1 MTLFSLLRQ
10 ISGLLAT
17 DTTRSSSLKMRSI
30 SVARRDY
37 STFRSQAGVA
47 NVVLKKPV
55 LNTAVHPKT
64 HSRLSKNHVSHPVLD
79 FRSISKDAPAE
90 LRREA
95 FDILDNAFRTRG
107 FIYLSHHS
115 IPQSLVN
122 AAFDWVC
129 YARETVG
136 QYELRQLICSRQHVF
151 LPFLVLPSRSYGV
164 QLIRSSLVD
173 IQKSVMQLWIR
184 TNIHGI

>member
-1 MTLFSLLRQ
+1 MALFSLLRRT
-10 ISGLLAT
+10 SGLLAT
-17 DTTRSSSLKMRSI
+17 DTTKTSSLKMRSI
-30 SVARRDY
+30 CVARRDS
-37 STFRSQAGVA
+37 STFFRGQAGAA

-64 HSRLSKNHVSHPVLD
+64 VHPKTNSRLSKNHVSHPVLD
-79 FRSISKDAPAE
+79 FRSISKDVPAE

-107 FIYLSHHS
+107 FIYLSHHG

-136 QYELRQLICSRQHVF
+136 
-151 LPFLVLPSRSYGV
+151 
-164 QLIRSSLVD
+164 
-173 IQKSVMQLWIR
+173 
-184 TNIHGI
+184 